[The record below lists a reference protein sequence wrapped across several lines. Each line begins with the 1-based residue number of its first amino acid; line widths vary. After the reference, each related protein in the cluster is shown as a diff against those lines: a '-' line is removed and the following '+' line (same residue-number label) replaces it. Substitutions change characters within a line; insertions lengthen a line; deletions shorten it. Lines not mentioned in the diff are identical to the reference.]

1 MNNMKLEAP
10 AIPIPDAYLSII
22 QPKIDEARMALERD
36 GKVEPFAIVGNFT
49 TGAMLTIKI
58 RTVDDKSKET
68 SARQIQLGAHHIEAD
83 FIFVIMEAWSLRPDK
98 LNIIDEIYEKYK
110 SIGASPYGIE
120 VVSFSLETR
129 HGVWSAQCPIKPKGY
144 SKKKR
149 TISKPEFR
157 LFTEA
162 QGRFVDL
169 LPVKDHAAGTLH

>member
-1 MNNMKLEAP
+1 MS
-10 AIPIPDAYLSII
+10 AIPASYWNVIEPLIGA
-22 QPKIDEARMALERD
+22 ARGFLEEGR
-36 GKVEPFAIVGNFT
+36 ELPPFAYVGNFE
-49 TGAMLTIKI
+49 TGVAVQVLIEAKNEEAKD
-58 RTVDDKSKET
+58 RSAKEIWLL
-68 SARQIQLGAHHIEAD
+68 AEQHQAD

-98 LNIIDEIYEKYK
+98 LHMIDEIYDRYG

-129 HGVWSAQCPIKPKGY
+129 HGVWVAQCPIKPKGY

-149 TISKPEFR
+149 TIGEPGFR

-169 LPVKDHAAGTLH
+169 LPLKEAGQGGTLH